1 MNPYAYATIAAE
13 PWQIVNVMHYCRD
26 IELVNVEVVGRV
38 ALSDACVFDTGGE
51 PVAFLPH
58 PAARIVEVLDIDGEW
73 VTCRMWTH
81 IHPSRIDVCNPPGSY
96 HPNDE
101 RNTACAA

>member
-1 MNPYAYATIAAE
+1 MTPYAYTTIAAE
-13 PWQIVNVMHYCRD
+13 PWQIVNVLHYGRD

-38 ALSDACVFDTGGE
+38 ALSDASVFDTSGE

-58 PAARIVEVLDIDGEW
+58 PAARIIEVLDIDSEW
-73 VTCRMWTH
+73 VTCRMQTH
-81 IHPSRIDVCNPPGSY
+81 IHPSRIDVCNPPGIY
-96 HPNDE
+96 HPTDE

>member
-1 MNPYAYATIAAE
+1 MTPYAYTTIAAE
-13 PWQIVNVMHYCRD
+13 PWQIVDVLHYSSST
-26 IELVNVEVVGRV
+26 ELVNVEVVARV
-38 ALSDACVFDTGGE
+38 PLPDASVAVTGGE

-73 VTCRMWTH
+73 VTCRMQTH

-96 HPNDE
+96 SPTDE

>member
-1 MNPYAYATIAAE
+1 MTPYACATVAAE
-13 PWQIVNVMHYCRD
+13 PWQVVDVLHYGRD
-26 IELVNVEVVGRV
+26 IELVSVEVVGRV
-38 ALSDACVFDTGGE
+38 PLSDASVFATGGE

-73 VTCRMWTH
+73 VTCRMRTH
-81 IHPSRIDVCNPPGSY
+81 LHPSRVDVCNPAGSY
-96 HPNDE
+96 SPTDE

>member
-1 MNPYAYATIAAE
+1 MNPYAYTTIAAE
-13 PWQIVNVMHYCRD
+13 PWQIVNVMHYCRA
-26 IELVNVEVVGRV
+26 IELVNVEVVARV
-38 ALSDACVFDTGGE
+38 PKSDASVAATGGE

-73 VTCRMWTH
+73 VTCRMQTH
-81 IHPSRIDVCNPPGSY
+81 IHPSRVDVCNPPGSY
-96 HPNDE
+96 SPTDE